1 MYFEIFPS
9 TTFNIE
15 KQILDLKD
23 SLVYALEKEVTD
35 FWHSQGEAILW

>member
-15 KQILDLKD
+15 KQTLDLKG
-23 SLVYALEKEVTD
+23 SLIYALEKEVID